1 MKSHRGENRLAHQV
15 VEKNA
20 SYEQGHECIFW
31 PNDNKDIETRVQKCE
46 ICQESQNTQAKETL
60 KPHEVPTRLWQVVV
74 TDLFSWNGLNIYSCV
89 TISPNL
95 PLSRKYQVDSPLVKQ
110 L

>member
-1 MKSHRGENRLAHQV
+1 MKSHRRENHQAHQV

-74 TDLFSWNGLNIYSCV
+74 TDLLSWNGAEYLLMCNY
-89 TISPNL
+89 
-95 PLSRKYQVDSPLVKQ
+95 
-110 L
+110 